1 MNPHRHLRAETV
13 KLYTYDPAPNPKR
26 LTYFMTYKGLEIET
40 TQVDLMNKEQ
50 MCDEYQ
56 SINPECTVPAL
67 ILDDGTVLT
76 EVIGMCVY
84 LEAMFPYKPLLGTTP
99 SEKAQIISWDHKLF
113 NMVFMGVA
121 EALRNGSPNFANRAL
136 PGPLEVPQVPDLVT
150 RGKLRLDYAWP
161 KLDAEMAGKDWMV
174 GDGIS
179 LADLDLLACVEFS
192 AWVKSSP
199 GDEFENLHAHA
210 ARVRE
215 ALSLN

>member
-1 MNPHRHLRAETV
+1 M

-26 LTYFMTYKGLEIET
+26 LAYFMTYKGLEIET
-40 TQVDLMNKEQ
+40 AQVDLMNKEQ
-50 MCDEYQ
+50 LRDEYQ

-67 ILDDGTVLT
+67 VLDDGTVFT

-84 LEAMFPYKPLLGTTP
+84 LEAMFPEKPLLGSTDL
-99 SEKAQIISWDHKLF
+99 EKAQIISWDHKLF

-121 EALRNGSPNFANRAL
+121 DALRNGSPNFANHAL
-136 PGPLEVPQVPDLVT
+136 PGPREVAQIPDLVT

-161 KLDAEMAGKDWMV
+161 KLDAEMAGKDWLV

-179 LADLDLLACVEFS
+179 MADLDLLACIKFA

-199 GDEFENLHAHA
+199 GDEFANLHAHA
-210 ARVRE
+210 SRVSDV
-215 ALSLN
+215 LSQG